1 MVFLPFYLPT
11 SSLIAFPRIGIM
23 ALTLWVLT
31 QAMWLQQGFNL
42 EFLGKS
48 TFVPGLWLASQSFFL
63 TNAWILGIIVSDI
76 GGKSKAF
83 TASQTTPPSPSKKV
97 GQQKS

>member
-11 SSLIAFPRIGIM
+11 SSFLQNKKLGM
-23 ALTLWVLT
+23 TALLLWVAT
-31 QAMWLQQGFNL
+31 QGAWLQQGFNL

-48 TFVPGLWLASQSFFL
+48 TFTPGLWLASQAFFL

-76 GGKSKAF
+76 GRTSSISSKVRVEWL
-83 TASQTTPPSPSKKV
+83 QN
-97 GQQKS
+97 Q